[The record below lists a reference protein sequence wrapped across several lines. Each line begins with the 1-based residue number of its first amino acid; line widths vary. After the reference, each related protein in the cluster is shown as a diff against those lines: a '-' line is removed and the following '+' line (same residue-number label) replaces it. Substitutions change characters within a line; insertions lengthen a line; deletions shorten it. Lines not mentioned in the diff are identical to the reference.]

1 MKKLFYLIF
10 IIATFSFSADS
21 DELINIG
28 DITFQSMNWNDYGD
42 IFYSRRN
49 IQDMTS
55 RGEAVVI
62 HFFTACFS

>member
-1 MKKLFYLIF
+1 MKKILLTVLFLTSMVF
-10 IIATFSFSADS
+10 AGEG

-28 DITFQSMNWNDYGD
+28 DISYQDMNWNDNGD

-55 RGEAVVI
+55 KGQPVVI
-62 HFFTACFS
+62 HFFTACYS

>member
-1 MKKLFYLIF
+1 MKKLFYLILILASF
-10 IIATFSFSADS
+10 IFSADG

-28 DITFQSMNWNDYGD
+28 DITFQDVNWNNVGD

-55 RGEAVVI
+55 QDQAVVI
-62 HFFTACFS
+62 HFYTACFS

>member
-1 MKKLFYLIF
+1 MKKIFYVILIL
-10 IIATFSFSADS
+10 ATFSFSADG

-28 DITFQSMNWNDYGD
+28 DITFQDMNWNTNGD

-55 RGEAVVI
+55 QGQAVVI